1 MACPTGLSPPENRMV
16 LGSPSTRT
24 THPHPYPFHKAGQNR
39 YYGTLCWAICAMQI
53 FVQSVI
59 PVCTQPRGSDST
71 NWSSPPGRI
80 VYFQSTSPAGVVRA
94 TQFMAPGPAI
104 HNYSPAL
111 CICTYIYFRDHF
123 IGLHFA
129 AIPGVF
135 SDPEFR
141 HRVTLEWA
149 LALYNPSKPLLCC
162 SDCLFF
168 SRFH

>member
-1 MACPTGLSPPENRMV
+1 M
-16 LGSPSTRT
+16 LG
-24 THPHPYPFHKAGQNR
+24 Y
-39 YYGTLCWAICAMQI
+39 LCNANICAERNSRLHATTWIGLHQLE
-53 FVQSVI
+53 
-59 PVCTQPRGSDST
+59 
-71 NWSSPPGRI
+71 PPTRADCLFSI
-80 VYFQSTSPAGVVRA
+80 NIAGPVVRA
-94 TQFMAPGPAI
+94 TQFTAPGPAI

-149 LALYNPSKPLLCC
+149 LALCNPTKPLLCC